1 MSARFSEMLVNR
13 RRRLGVTV
21 QQVANV
27 IKIRPQ
33 ILESFESGDFANMPA
48 RGYAQGMLSSYARY
62 LGLNPRDVID
72 AYLADMREYEQG
84 SASSYTG
91 SYLDA
96 ATDAVP
102 RRGNAGG
109 YAPGQPGLTSSRYA
123 RRPPQ
128 AGYVPDSRLSAGRT
142 TRMPRPQDPGVTNP
156 NMTRRA
162 PSSARPGGR
171 RPAPRAASGRPSGR
185 PAPGGRGPRGQRPR
199 RGVSPFSDPRVLM
212 AIAAGV
218 LVLLIVLIVFLVR
231 GCVSGGG
238 EEQQAESV
246 PVTEAVTSD
255 TASDQA
261 DEPAADTADEGDE
274 PAADT
279 DKAETKEA
287 EKEPVASEYKVV
299 VTVADGESAWLEIK
313 NGGETVYADN
323 VVGPEELKYTVT
335 DSLEISTDNTSA
347 VGVTKDGE
355 DVSYDSESGGI
366 GRITVT
372 VPKAASSDKDD
383 ASKSDDSDSSAS
395 ASE

>member
-1 MSARFSEMLVNR
+1 MRAGIIEAFPVPNTREDIAEFLNMAA
-13 RRRLGVTV
+13 
-21 QQVANV
+21 ANV
-27 IKIRPQ
+27 ESCDNDKEFHAWRAKLDQ
-33 ILESFESGDFANMPA
+33 CSHKARMILSGA
-48 RGYAQGMLSSYARY
+48 
-62 LGLNPRDVID
+62 
-72 AYLADMREYEQG
+72 
-84 SASSYTG
+84 
-91 SYLDA
+91 
-96 ATDAVP
+96 
-102 RRGNAGG
+102 
-109 YAPGQPGLTSSRYA
+109 
-123 RRPPQ
+123 
-128 AGYVPDSRLSAGRT
+128 
-142 TRMPRPQDPGVTNP
+142 
-156 NMTRRA
+156 
-162 PSSARPGGR
+162 
-171 RPAPRAASGRPSGR
+171 
-185 PAPGGRGPRGQRPR
+185 
-199 RGVSPFSDPRVLM
+199 
-212 AIAAGV
+212 
-218 LVLLIVLIVFLVR
+218 
-231 GCVSGGG
+231 
-238 EEQQAESV
+238 
-246 PVTEAVTSD
+246 
-255 TASDQA
+255 ASDQA